1 MYFVSKRQIYKRF
14 AKNQPNR
21 ADILKEQNWPE
32 GWGPPTNPVFILD
45 ATAAAENYWR
55 KPLLARSRWRRELVS
70 SRISWRMF
78 T

>member
-1 MYFVSKRQIYKRF
+1 MCQENLKNDIGRPEISGPANMEFFIGRRQ
-14 AKNQPNR
+14 A
-21 ADILKEQNWPE
+21 ADM
-32 GWGPPTNPVFILD
+32 GLD
-45 ATAAAENYWR
+45 ASAAEEVYWR